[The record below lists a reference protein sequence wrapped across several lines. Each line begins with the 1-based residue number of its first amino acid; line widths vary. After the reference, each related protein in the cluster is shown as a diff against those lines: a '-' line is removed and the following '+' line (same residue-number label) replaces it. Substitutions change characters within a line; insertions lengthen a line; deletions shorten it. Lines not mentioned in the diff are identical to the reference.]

1 MKKNSWQSIL
11 SALVIFVACVMGCSK
26 SATDAPKAGA
36 TPNANNGSANQTA
49 SNTTADIAGNYDLV
63 GTNPSGSPYKGALEV
78 IKRGDVYQFRWNAGK
93 QYDGIGVPNG
103 NVVAVAFTGG
113 SDGKGC
119 GVVNYEQVG
128 DNTLEGKWGYWGV
141 DESGTEKA
149 VRTTGPGLAG
159 NYDATGKNP
168 DGSAYKATLA
178 VAPAG
183 SGYKF
188 DWSNNSSG
196 FGISR
201 GSNVSVGIGGARC
214 AFVAYEIK
222 PHGMLDGIWGGYG
235 TSKTGTEKATKKN

>member
-1 MKKNSWQSIL
+1 MKKNSLQSIL

-36 TPNANNGSANQTA
+36 TRNANNGSANQTA

-119 GVVNYEQVG
+119 GVVTYKVIANG
-128 DNTLEGKWGYWGV
+128 ALDGKWGYWGLN
-141 DESGTEKA
+141 DIGTEKA
-149 VRTTGPGLAG
+149 MHTSGSGLSGDYKVTG
-159 NYDATGKNP
+159 TNP
-168 DGSAYKATLA
+168 DGTAYQAKL
-178 VAPAG
+178 
-183 SGYKF
+183 
-188 DWSNNSSG
+188 
-196 FGISR
+196 
-201 GSNVSVGIGGARC
+201 SV
-214 AFVAYEIK
+214 
-222 PHGMLDGIWGGYG
+222 
-235 TSKTGTEKATKKN
+235 